1 MSTIKAD
8 GLRSLNCWLVNSL
21 NQIYIFFR
29 QRQLEEALL
38 FAGQFSEALQ
48 ALLDW
53 LGKVEPT
60 LGEDQPVHGD
70 IDTVNNLMESHK
82 VRSRRNY
89 RCNHLYIVLL
99 YK

>member
-1 MSTIKAD
+1 
-8 GLRSLNCWLVNSL
+8 
-21 NQIYIFFR
+21 
-29 QRQLEEALL
+29 L

-82 VRSRRNY
+82 VFNF
-89 RCNHLYIVLL
+89 
-99 YK
+99 

>member
-1 MSTIKAD
+1 MTY
-8 GLRSLNCWLVNSL
+8 
-21 NQIYIFFR
+21 YINFR

-82 VRSRRNY
+82 VFN
-89 RCNHLYIVLL
+89 L
-99 YK
+99 

>member
-1 MSTIKAD
+1 M
-8 GLRSLNCWLVNSL
+8 
-21 NQIYIFFR
+21 
-29 QRQLEEALL
+29 

-82 VRSRRNY
+82 VFNF
-89 RCNHLYIVLL
+89 
-99 YK
+99 

>member
-1 MSTIKAD
+1 MVSAIF
-8 GLRSLNCWLVNSL
+8 SLISVILFSIQNHHCIMIFHRNMLDIWH
-21 NQIYIFFR
+21 YINFR

-82 VRSRRNY
+82 VFNF
-89 RCNHLYIVLL
+89 
-99 YK
+99 

>member
-1 MSTIKAD
+1 MTY
-8 GLRSLNCWLVNSL
+8 
-21 NQIYIFFR
+21 YINFR

-82 VRSRRNY
+82 VFNF
-89 RCNHLYIVLL
+89 
-99 YK
+99 

>member
-1 MSTIKAD
+1 M
-8 GLRSLNCWLVNSL
+8 
-21 NQIYIFFR
+21 
-29 QRQLEEALL
+29 L

-82 VRSRRNY
+82 VMSRRNY
-89 RCNHLYIVLL
+89 QCNHLYIIFFLIETTI
-99 YK
+99 

>member
-1 MSTIKAD
+1 M
-8 GLRSLNCWLVNSL
+8 
-21 NQIYIFFR
+21 
-29 QRQLEEALL
+29 

-82 VRSRRNY
+82 VRSGRNGKCY
-89 RCNHLYIVLL
+89 HLYFVFS
-99 YK
+99 